1 MSRQQ
6 KNNRS
11 RQTSEVL
18 SGPLLTGRVTRT
30 HGRHHYVTTQQGEV
44 FEAHRRGKKSDVVV
58 GDIVTCSQP
67 SGGVV
72 AIERIEPRTNLL
84 YRSDEWRIKELASN
98 LTLVACVFAS
108 RPSFN
113 PKFIWKAIVAAQAA
127 DIPMLVIRNKCDLP
141 EKAAEAQCFLDSLNE
156 LGVRTVSVSAL
167 SDPDNTRSTL
177 TEIFSGHRVLLMGQ
191 SGMGKSTILN
201 VLCPEAQARTQEFS
215 EALDLGKQ
223 TTTNTTY
230 YSTNFCGQPSALI
243 DSPGFQEFGLAHLSR
258 QDVLRCMPD
267 ITRQVDGCRI
277 YNCTHTSEPAC
288 SVKAAVAA
296 GQIRPERYQFYCEL
310 IAGCDK

>member
-6 KNNRS
+6 KANKS
-11 RQTSEVL
+11 RKAPETV

-44 FEAHRRGKKSDVVV
+44 FEAHRRGKKADVVV
-58 GDIVTCSQP
+58 GDIVTCTQP

-72 AIERIEPRTNLL
+72 AIESIEPRENLL

-108 RPSFN
+108 RPTFN

-127 DIPMLVIRNKCDLP
+127 GIPILVIRNKCDLP
-141 EKAAEAQCFLDSLNE
+141 EKADEAQAFLESLQDP
-156 LGVRTVSVSAL
+156 GVRTVSVSAL
-167 SDPDNTRSTL
+167 SDSENTRKTL
-177 TEIFSGHRVLLMGQ
+177 SKIFSGQRVLLMGQ

-201 VLCPEAQARTQEFS
+201 VLCPQAQARTQEFS

-223 TTTNTTY
+223 TTTNTTF
-230 YSTNFCGQPSALI
+230 YSVDFDGITSAII
-243 DSPGFQEFGLAHLSR
+243 DSPGFQEFGLAHLCKG
-258 QDVLRCMPD
+258 DVLRCMPD
-267 ITRQVDGCRI
+267 IAQYVDGCRF
-277 YNCTHTSEPAC
+277 YNCTHTSEPGC
-288 SVKAAVAA
+288 SVKAAVAD
-296 GQIRPERYQFYCEL
+296 GHIRPERYAFYCDL
-310 IAGCDK
+310 ISACEK